1 MTNKT
6 KIFSDLSKIAAEA
19 MNTFSSF
26 KKEIE
31 TIVRLKVEKMINKM
45 NLVRRDEFETL
56 KNIVQKLASDKKKGP
71 KKRRKK
77 AVAVLRKKKKKKNSK
92 K

>member
-1 MTNKT
+1 MSNKT
-6 KIFSDLSKIAAEA
+6 KILSELSKIAVEA

-45 NLVRRDEFETL
+45 NLVRRDEFEVL
-56 KNIVQKLASDKKKGP
+56 KKIVQKFSSQRIP
-71 KKRRKK
+71 
-77 AVAVLRKKKKKKNSK
+77 
-92 K
+92 

>member
-1 MTNKT
+1 MSNKT
-6 KIFSDLSKIAAEA
+6 KILSELSKIVVEA
-19 MNTFSSF
+19 MGTFSSF

-56 KNIVQKLASDKKKGP
+56 KNIVQKLASEKKGP

-77 AVAVLRKKKKKKNSK
+77 AGSVLRKKKKKKNSK

>member
-1 MTNKT
+1 MSNKT
-6 KIFSDLSKIAAEA
+6 KILSELSKIVVEA
-19 MNTFSSF
+19 MGTLSSF

-56 KNIVQKLASDKKKGP
+56 KNIVQKLASDKKDP

-77 AVAVLRKKKKKKNSK
+77 AVAVLRKKKKKKNLK

>member
-1 MTNKT
+1 MVNKT
-6 KIFSDLSKIAAEA
+6 KILSELSKIAVEA
-19 MNTFSSF
+19 MSTFSSF

-56 KNIVQKLASDKKKGP
+56 KNIVQKLASEKKGP

-77 AVAVLRKKKKKKNSK
+77 AVSALRKKKKKKN
-92 K
+92 

>member
-1 MTNKT
+1 
-6 KIFSDLSKIAAEA
+6 

-45 NLVRRDEFETL
+45 NLVRRDEFEVL
-56 KNIVQKLASDKKKGP
+56 KKIVQKLANENKGL
-71 KKRRKK
+71 KNKRKK
-77 AVAVLRKKKKKKNSK
+77 TTSALRKKRKKSSK

>member
-1 MTNKT
+1 MSNKT
-6 KIFSDLSKIAAEA
+6 KILSELSKIVVEA
-19 MNTFSSF
+19 MGTLSSF

-45 NLVRRDEFETL
+45 NLVRRDEFDVL
-56 KNIVQKLASDKKKGP
+56 KKIVQKLTSENKNLKNK
-71 KKRRKK
+71 RKK
-77 AVAVLRKKKKKKNSK
+77 TVSVLRKKKKKRKSK

>member
-6 KIFSDLSKIAAEA
+6 KIFSELSKIAAEA

-56 KNIVQKLASDKKKGP
+56 KNISPICQFNTFINPSALLGVADNP
-71 KKRRKK
+71 K
-77 AVAVLRKKKKKKNSK
+77 
-92 K
+92 

>member
-6 KIFSDLSKIAAEA
+6 KIFSELSKIAVEA

-56 KNIVQKLASDKKKGP
+56 KSIVQRLASDKKGS

-77 AVAVLRKKKKKKNSK
+77 AAAVLRKKKKKKNSK

>member
-6 KIFSDLSKIAAEA
+6 KIFSELSKIAVEA

-31 TIVRLKVEKMINKM
+31 TIVKLKVEKMINKM

-56 KNIVQKLASDKKKGP
+56 KNIVQKLASEKKGS

-77 AVAVLRKKKKKKNSK
+77 AAAVLRKKKKKKNSK

>member
-1 MTNKT
+1 MVNKT
-6 KIFSDLSKIAAEA
+6 KILSELSKIAVEA
-19 MNTFSSF
+19 MSAFSSF

-56 KNIVQKLASDKKKGP
+56 KNIVQKLASKKNGP

-77 AVAVLRKKKKKKNSK
+77 AVATLRKKKKKKN
-92 K
+92 

>member
-1 MTNKT
+1 MSNKT
-6 KIFSDLSKIAAEA
+6 KILSELSKILMEA
-19 MNTFSSF
+19 MSTFSSF

-45 NLVRRDEFETL
+45 NLVRRDEFEVL
-56 KNIVQKLASDKKKGP
+56 KKIVQKLASENKGL
-71 KKRRKK
+71 KNRRKK
-77 AVAVLRKKKKKKNSK
+77 TVSALRKKKKKRNTK

>member
-6 KIFSDLSKIAAEA
+6 KIFSELSKIAVEA

-56 KNIVQKLASDKKKGP
+56 KSIVQKLASDKKGS

-77 AVAVLRKKKKKKNSK
+77 AAAVLRKKKKKKNSK

>member
-6 KIFSDLSKIAAEA
+6 KIFSELSKIAVEA

-56 KNIVQKLASDKKKGP
+56 KNIVQKLASDKEGS

>member
-6 KIFSDLSKIAAEA
+6 KIFSELSKIAAEA

-56 KNIVQKLASDKKKGP
+56 KSIVQKLASDKKGS

-77 AVAVLRKKKKKKNSK
+77 AVAVLRKKKKKKSSK

>member
-1 MTNKT
+1 M
-6 KIFSDLSKIAAEA
+6 S
-19 MNTFSSF
+19 TFSSF

-56 KNIVQKLASDKKKGP
+56 KKYSAKTCK
-71 KKRRKK
+71 
-77 AVAVLRKKKKKKNSK
+77 
-92 K
+92 

>member
-1 MTNKT
+1 MANKT
-6 KIFSDLSKIAAEA
+6 KILSELSKIAVEA
-19 MNTFSSF
+19 MSTFSSF

-56 KNIVQKLASDKKKGP
+56 KNIVQKLASEKKGP

-77 AVAVLRKKKKKKNSK
+77 AVSALRKKKKKKN
-92 K
+92 

>member
-6 KIFSDLSKIAAEA
+6 KIFSELSKIAAEA
-19 MNTFSSF
+19 MNTISSF

-56 KNIVQKLASDKKKGP
+56 KNIVQKLASEKKGS

>member
-6 KIFSDLSKIAAEA
+6 KIFSELSKIAVEA

-56 KNIVQKLASDKKKGP
+56 KNIVQKLASDKKGS

-77 AVAVLRKKKKKKNSK
+77 AAAVLRKKKKKKNSK

>member
-1 MTNKT
+1 MANQT
-6 KIFSDLSKIAAEA
+6 KILSELSKIVVEA
-19 MNTFSSF
+19 MGTFSSF

-56 KNIVQKLASDKKKGP
+56 KRYAAWSRSERTKTTLFSSGRRRGIAQPNWVQFEP
-71 KKRRKK
+71 
-77 AVAVLRKKKKKKNSK
+77 N
-92 K
+92 

>member
-1 MTNKT
+1 MSNKT
-6 KIFSDLSKIAAEA
+6 KILSVLSKILMEA
-19 MNTFSSF
+19 MSTFSSF

-56 KNIVQKLASDKKKGP
+56 KNIVQKLASKKNGP

-77 AVAVLRKKKKKKNSK
+77 AVATLRKKKKKKN
-92 K
+92 

>member
-1 MTNKT
+1 MSNKT
-6 KIFSDLSKIAAEA
+6 KIFSELSKIVVEA
-19 MNTFSSF
+19 MGTLSSF

-45 NLVRRDEFETL
+45 NLVRRDEFEVL
-56 KNIVQKLASDKKKGP
+56 KKIVQKLASENKDTKNK
-71 KKRRKK
+71 RKK
-77 AVAVLRKKKKKKNSK
+77 TVSTLRKKRKKKNSK

>member
-1 MTNKT
+1 MANKT
-6 KIFSDLSKIAAEA
+6 KILSELSKIAVEA
-19 MNTFSSF
+19 MSAFSSF

-56 KNIVQKLASDKKKGP
+56 KNIVQKLASEKKGS

>member
-6 KIFSDLSKIAAEA
+6 KIFSELSKIAVEA

-26 KKEIE
+26 KNEIE

-56 KNIVQKLASDKKKGP
+56 KNIVQKLASESKSLKNKSKKSNTTF
-71 KKRRKK
+71 
-77 AVAVLRKKKKKKNSK
+77 RKKKKRKISK

>member
-1 MTNKT
+1 MANKT
-6 KIFSDLSKIAAEA
+6 KILSELSKIAAEA
-19 MNTFSSF
+19 MSTFSSF

-56 KNIVQKLASDKKKGP
+56 KNIVQKLASEKKGP

-77 AVAVLRKKKKKKNSK
+77 AVSAIRKKKKKKN
-92 K
+92 